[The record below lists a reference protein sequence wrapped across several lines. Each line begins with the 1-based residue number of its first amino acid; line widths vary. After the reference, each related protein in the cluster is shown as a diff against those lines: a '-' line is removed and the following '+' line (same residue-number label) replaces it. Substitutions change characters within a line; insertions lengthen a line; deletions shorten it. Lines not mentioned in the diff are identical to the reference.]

1 MKEKTE
7 VNPLQSESVFR
18 LMVKFAVP
26 SILGMLVSSF
36 YNIVDQLFIGHAVG
50 IDGNTATN
58 VAFPFTTACT
68 ALALLFGI
76 GGASCFNLTMGRG
89 DKKQASFFAGN
100 AFIRIPKR
108 CIPDLEDLRD
118 FVNRFLQPS
127 TKDRRKGNKGS

>member
-76 GGASCFNLTMGRG
+76 GGASHQETMNSQCAIE
-89 DKKQASFFAGN
+89 KAIK
-100 AFIRIPKR
+100 IIM
-108 CIPDLEDLRD
+108 L
-118 FVNRFLQPS
+118 
-127 TKDRRKGNKGS
+127 